1 MKTTLKFF
9 APTLL
14 MFAFLAAFITSTATI
29 VKAQTED
36 SAEVIAD
43 KKRLYDDCFLKDKAY
58 NSADAA
64 VKKTAMEC
72 GREYVKKYEA
82 KDAGDPEKKAINDY
96 LRKKIDTYDKAM
108 AAKAEEEINIALYA
122 RFDTAYK
129 ATKTS
134 KTWTQASANEV
145 FVAGKAILAKFPDD
159 IDTILDLASI
169 GYDRTR
175 ETPPN
180 NTFNADT
187 LNYAKMAISKIEAGK
202 PSEKDMYGAYLPYK
216 TKTYADGKNNA
227 LGWMN
232 YVIGYLNNVGKTGAD
247 KSTVD
252 SFYKAQQYKT
262 SQVCKFYDLY
272 DRVGYWY
279 LEDFNKQGTE
289 MGVKLKASGNK
300 ETPETLQIYALQK
313 GIADRAL
320 EAFARAYKNAKDVPN
335 AKAADSYLKTSTE
348 IFKFR
353 FNKKVVAAGEVE
365 TYLNG
370 LLAKPFTEPNAVIVP
385 VVEVAPVVTPPTT
398 TPTTGTG
405 TTPTTKPT
413 TPTTKPTTPPVKPT
427 KPVKKPKK

>member
-14 MFAFLAAFITSTATI
+14 MFAFLAAFITSAAII
-29 VKAQTED
+29 VKAQTTED

-43 KKRLYDDCFLKDKAY
+43 KKRLYEDCFLKDKAY
-58 NSADAA
+58 SSADAA

-82 KDAGDPEKKAINDY
+82 KDAGDSEKKAITDY

-108 AAKAEEEINIALYA
+108 AAKAEDEINIALYA
-122 RFDTAYK
+122 KFDTAYK
-129 ATKTS
+129 AAKTS
-134 KTWTQASANEV
+134 KNWADV
-145 FVAGKAILAKFPDD
+145 FAAGKSILAKFPDD

-187 LNYAKMAISKIEAGK
+187 LNYAKMAIAKIEAGK
-202 PSEKDMYGAYLPYK
+202 PSEKDMYGAYIPYK

-232 YVIGYLNNVGKTGAD
+232 YVIGYINNIGKTGAD

-252 SFYKAQQYKT
+252 SFYKALQYKT
-262 SQVCKFYDLY
+262 SQVYKFYDIY
-272 DRVGYWY
+272 DRIGYWY

-289 MGVKLKASGNK
+289 MGVKLKESGNK

-353 FNKKVVAAGEVE
+353 KAKKVVAAGEVE

-370 LLAKPFTEPNAVIVP
+370 LLSKPFTEPNAAIVP
-385 VVEVAPVVTPPTT
+385 VIEVAPVVTPPTT
-398 TPTTGTG
+398 TPTTGTT
-405 TTPTTKPT
+405 TTPTKPVMPT
-413 TPTTKPTTPPVKPT
+413 TTKPTTPPVKPT